1 MSANQPLWLR
11 AVLRA
16 ERAAGTRVE
25 SAVRTDTYFD
35 VVSRLTRLHRQV
47 NRAAEDLS
55 RRWLHLFNLPAGSDV
70 RRMREQLSRI
80 ERRLNLLADEVTEVV
95 P

>member
-16 ERAAGTRVE
+16 ERAVGTRVE

-35 VVSRLTRLHRQV
+35 VVSRLNRLHGQV

>member
-35 VVSRLTRLHRQV
+35 VVSRLNRLHRQV

>member
-16 ERAAGTRVE
+16 ERAVGTRVE

-35 VVSRLTRLHRQV
+35 VVSRLNRLHGGV
-47 NRAAEDLS
+47 NRAAETLS
-55 RRWLHLFNLPAGSDV
+55 GRWLHLFNLPAGSDV